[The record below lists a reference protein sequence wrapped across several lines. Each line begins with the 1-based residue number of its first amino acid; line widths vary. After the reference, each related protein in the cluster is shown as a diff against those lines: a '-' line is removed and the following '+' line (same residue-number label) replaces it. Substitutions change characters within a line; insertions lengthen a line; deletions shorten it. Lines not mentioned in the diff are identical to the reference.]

1 MSLCI
6 LVQSFDSF
14 ALMTPVAIAPP
25 RKVASGQGEF
35 WATQVDWSVDRTLFA
50 KPGVAELSKSITT
63 LYAGPFSSTQPR
75 VVGLDGSGW
84 ADLHSDV
91 TFVESSAGTWISGWS
106 EFASIDALAVS
117 IEHKATTTANG
128 GDCDE

>member
-6 LVQSFDSF
+6 LVQSFDYF
-14 ALMTPVAIAPP
+14 ALMTPLAIAPP
-25 RKVASGQGEF
+25 KKVTFGQGEF

-63 LYAGPFSSTQPR
+63 LYVGPFSSTQPR

-84 ADLHSDV
+84 VDLNSDV
-91 TFVESSAGTWISGWS
+91 TFVESSAGTWISDWF
-106 EFASIDALAVS
+106 EFASIDALAAS
-117 IEHKATTTANG
+117 IEHNATTTADG
-128 GDCDE
+128 GSCDE